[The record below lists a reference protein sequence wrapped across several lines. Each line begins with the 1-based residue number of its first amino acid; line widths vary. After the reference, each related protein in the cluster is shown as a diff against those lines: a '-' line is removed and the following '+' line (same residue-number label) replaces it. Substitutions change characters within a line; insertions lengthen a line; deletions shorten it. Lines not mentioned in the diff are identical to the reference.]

1 MTFTT
6 SISCTSCTKRF
17 ASTGAASRRCRPLI
31 FVLSLVAVASAG
43 CSEEAPTKDQ
53 LLSRAN
59 EAFAAKQYVK
69 AEKDYRDVL
78 RLAPTDPVALVR
90 LGIIYHEQGQIIQ
103 AFPLLRQA
111 AEVQPENSEV
121 KLKLG
126 LSLLSLGEYAQ
137 ARDAALLVL
146 EQQPGDEEALILLS
160 DTAVAPKD
168 VEEIQKLVESLRQRD
183 QDRPGYHLALG
194 ALDLRRKDPVHAEIE
209 FKAALD
215 MEPRSSAAHAAVGI
229 LYWSRNDL
237 KAADEA
243 LKTAADLAPMRSPMR
258 LRYADFK
265 LRTGAAAEA
274 KNILE
279 DISRKGPDYLP
290 PRVLLMKIACAEH
303 RDDDCA
309 ARVQNVLAQDSLN
322 YEAVF
327 QNGILSLAK
336 GDAVRAIRDFEYLA
350 KTYGRNPQVRFQLAL
365 AYLLYAKTASAAD
378 SRTAVE
384 SAESRLNEAI
394 KLDPRFDQAVLLFAE
409 LKIRKG
415 SSAAAIDPLAH
426 LTKERPQI
434 AQAHYLL
441 ASAYLAQQRT
451 DQALAV
457 YRQMTELFPQDPQPS
472 FLIGTILLAQRQQS
486 EARKAFEKSA
496 GISPDYLPAV
506 ERLVD
511 LDLADQQYATA
522 MDRVQ
527 AQIDKDPKRA
537 QPWALRAKIYL
548 AQRDLTHAEPDLL
561 KAIELEPKL
570 EPAYMLLAQ
579 LYVASNRHEEAI
591 EKLNAFVEQNKTVPA
606 LMQLATIH
614 ERLKN
619 YAAARD
625 AYEKL
630 LTVSPNSAPALNN
643 LAVLYSEHLGQ
654 LDKAYELA
662 KKAREVAP
670 NEPHMADT
678 LGWISFKRSDYGSAR
693 RLLQESASK
702 LPDQP
707 EIQFHVGMAHYM
719 LGEEAL
725 AQAALQKATDASAD
739 FPGKDD
745 ARARLAVLTINV
757 GTATAA
763 ARSELE
769 NYLRER
775 PNDPMALVRLA
786 GLQERDGAVDQ
797 AVKTYEKVVAAYP
810 LFAPATRQ
818 LVLLYGHQRSTDVAK
833 AYELALKARQAFPGD
848 PDIAKALGILSY
860 RRDYFPRA
868 AELLKEASAKR
879 NDDPELLYY
888 LGATFYQLKQSSECK
903 AVLERALALNL
914 APGLVEEANRVLAE
928 CSEAS
933 PL

>member
-1 MTFTT
+1 
-6 SISCTSCTKRF
+6 
-17 ASTGAASRRCRPLI
+17 
-31 FVLSLVAVASAG
+31 VASAG

-69 AEKDYRDVL
+69 AEKDYRDVI

-527 AQIDKDPKRA
+527 SQIDKDPKRA
-537 QPWALRAKIYL
+537 QAWALRAKIYL